1 MRIAYTCQYISVRG
15 GLERILVDKA
25 NAMAA
30 AGHDV
35 CMIVNNPPGSQP
47 VYAVDPRVRLIDL
60 SLAIPS
66 GALPRL
72 RFKLRQNLRIVRA
85 LRSFRPDITVVVPT
99 WLALG
104 MFLGSGRMVLES
116 HSNRQLM
123 FSEERQSWYKRLKV
137 ALAERT
143 ATCVVSLTEGA
154 AGQWAKARRCE
165 VIPNFSNIN
174 PPASQPERASA
185 ACAVGRLVAV
195 KQFDLLI
202 DAWAIVARRHPEQQ
216 LHIYGDGPLRSELQQ
231 HIDSLGLAGNVRLC
245 GKSDN
250 VEQIYASHSFL
261 VLSSA
266 YEGFGLVLIEA
277 MQCGCPC
284 VSVDCEFGPRDIIAD
299 GTDGTLVP
307 YRRLSREERA
317 TRLADAICHMIEN
330 PEIQASMRRQS
341 IKNARRF
348 DKNAIMQRWQH
359 LFFELSR

>member
-47 VYAVDPRVRLIDL
+47 VYTVDSRVRLIDL

-66 GALPRL
+66 GALQRL
-72 RFKLRQNLRIVRA
+72 RFKVRQNMRIVRA

-116 HSNRQLM
+116 HNNRSLM
-123 FSEERQSWYKRLKV
+123 FSNERQSWYKRLKV

-143 ATCVVSLTEGA
+143 AACVVSLTEGA
-154 AGQWAKARRCE
+154 GKEWSKAKRRE

-174 PPASQPERASA
+174 PPVAQPERTSA
-185 ACAVGRLVAV
+185 ACAVGRLHPQ

-216 LHIYGDGPLRSELQQ
+216 LHIYGDGPLRQELQQ
-231 HIDSLGLAGNVRLC
+231 QIDSLGLGGAVRLC
-245 GKSDN
+245 GKSDH

-284 VSVDCEFGPRDIIAD
+284 VSVDCEFGPRDII
-299 GTDGTLVP
+299 TDGIDGILAP
-307 YRRLSREERA
+307 YRGLSRRERVA
-317 TRLADAICHMIEN
+317 RLADAVCRMIEN
-330 PEIQASMRRQS
+330 PEIQASMRQQA

-348 DKNAIMQRWQH
+348 DKNAIMQRWQQ